1 MFLLLFFLMLGVPIA
16 AFFSLWAGVKVFQHN
31 RLLASLIMLGAFASI
46 LAILWEFRFDIGL
59 IRNLII
65 NRWGYEGLQMT
76 LDLDLDQFLMPFYF
90 ISALAVLLA
99 RFRWKPQYGS
109 ALVLNLALVFWVLA
123 GLPFLILQ
131 PGMFAP

>member
-1 MFLLLFFLMLGVPIA
+1 MFIFAVFAMLGVPIA
-16 AFFSLWAGVKVFQHN
+16 AFLSLLAGVKVFKHN
-31 RLLASLIMLGAFASI
+31 RLLAGLIMLGAFASF
-46 LAILWEFRFDIGL
+46 LAILWEFRYDIDL

-65 NRWGYEGLQMT
+65 DQWGYEGMQIAS
-76 LDLDLDQFLMPFYF
+76 DLDLGRFFLLFYF

-109 ALVLNLALVFWVLA
+109 ALLLNLALVFWVLA
-123 GLPFLILQ
+123 ALPFLILQ